1 MKKWMNY
8 LPYALVIII
17 LASLIVFSND
27 SRTENFDYST
37 FVREAENMEF
47 QQSSISVGTTVI
59 DVQGTYEDE
68 KGTAHSFTVSVPKTD
83 ENIQW
88 LTDTLGEGRIA
99 VTDPNRENQFMNILV
114 SLLPVLLMVGVFFI
128 FFSKMNAGG
137 NNKAFDFAKSRAKI
151 QSNVKVR
158 FKDVAGCDEEKEE
171 VREIIDYLKNP
182 KQFTDMG
189 ARIPK
194 GLLMVGPPGTGKT
207 LLAKAVAG
215 EADVPF
221 FSISGSDFVEMFV
234 GTGASRVRDM
244 FKKAQ
249 QAAPCIVFID
259 EIDAVGR
266 QRGAG
271 MGGGNDEREQTLN
284 QLLVEMDGFAINEG
298 VIVMAATNRRD
309 ILDPALLR
317 PGRFDRTIL
326 VNYPDMAGRVAILK
340 VHAKGKP
347 LADDVDLENIAKRV
361 PFSTGAELENIM
373 NEAAILAARGH
384 LKAINQ
390 QTLVEAISRVQM
402 GPEKRSHKVTQR
414 DKRMVAI
421 HEAGHAIVG
430 HVLPNCDEVHL
441 ITIVPRGQAGGYTLS
456 LPTEEDDLQT
466 YSQLMDFVAMGLGGH
481 AAEQLYL
488 GEFTTGA
495 TSDLKKATEVCRRM
509 VTQFGMSEKLGP
521 VYLDG
526 DQEVFVGMEFGQSR
540 GYSEEM
546 AARIDAEVKRLLE
559 ECYQKAVDALS
570 ANRDRMEKLVDAL
583 LKYDTIS
590 RREFV
595 TLMET
600 GALPD
605 IQDADTRT
613 TGDVMMQDMA
623 DEKKEESSEKSAET
637 PEKSAEAPEK
647 TSDAPENHPTAPHE
661 A

>member
-99 VTDPNRENQFMNILV
+99 VTDPNRENQFMNIIV

-249 QAAPCIVFID
+249 QAAP
-259 EIDAVGR
+259 
-266 QRGAG
+266 
-271 MGGGNDEREQTLN
+271 
-284 QLLVEMDGFAINEG
+284 
-298 VIVMAATNRRD
+298 
-309 ILDPALLR
+309 
-317 PGRFDRTIL
+317 
-326 VNYPDMAGRVAILK
+326 
-340 VHAKGKP
+340 
-347 LADDVDLENIAKRV
+347 
-361 PFSTGAELENIM
+361 
-373 NEAAILAARGH
+373 
-384 LKAINQ
+384 
-390 QTLVEAISRVQM
+390 
-402 GPEKRSHKVTQR
+402 
-414 DKRMVAI
+414 
-421 HEAGHAIVG
+421 
-430 HVLPNCDEVHL
+430 
-441 ITIVPRGQAGGYTLS
+441 
-456 LPTEEDDLQT
+456 
-466 YSQLMDFVAMGLGGH
+466 
-481 AAEQLYL
+481 
-488 GEFTTGA
+488 
-495 TSDLKKATEVCRRM
+495 
-509 VTQFGMSEKLGP
+509 
-521 VYLDG
+521 
-526 DQEVFVGMEFGQSR
+526 
-540 GYSEEM
+540 
-546 AARIDAEVKRLLE
+546 
-559 ECYQKAVDALS
+559 
-570 ANRDRMEKLVDAL
+570 
-583 LKYDTIS
+583 
-590 RREFV
+590 
-595 TLMET
+595 
-600 GALPD
+600 
-605 IQDADTRT
+605 
-613 TGDVMMQDMA
+613 
-623 DEKKEESSEKSAET
+623 
-637 PEKSAEAPEK
+637 
-647 TSDAPENHPTAPHE
+647 
-661 A
+661 